1 MQDHDQV
8 ALPDWQEFPAEE
20 MQRRAAAFRDQIA
33 RRHTVRSFAPRP
45 VPRALIETCLAAAGR
60 APSGANHQP
69 WFFSVIGDPAL
80 KRQVRLAAEA
90 EEQSFYAGR
99 AGGEWLK
106 ALRPLGTDADKPFL
120 ETAPWLIAIFAQRR
134 GGPGAGEDRKNY
146 YVSESVGIATG
157 FLIAA
162 LHQAGLATL
171 THTPNP
177 MGFLNRLCR
186 RPDDEKAFLLLVV
199 GYPAADATVP
209 RHALR
214 KKSLAEISAFL

>member
-1 MQDHDQV
+1 MQEHDQV
-8 ALPDWQEFPAEE
+8 PLPDWQELPPAE
-20 MQRRAAAFRDQIA
+20 MQRRAEAFRAEIA
-33 RRHTVRSFAPRP
+33 RRHSVRSFADRP

-69 WFFSVIGDPAL
+69 WFFSVIGDSSL
-80 KRQVRLAAEA
+80 KRQVREAAEA
-90 EEQSFYAGR
+90 EERSFYAGR
-99 AGGEWLK
+99 AGAEWLA

-134 GGPGAGEDRKNY
+134 GGGVAGEDRKNY
-146 YVSESVGIATG
+146 YVTESVGIATG

-162 LHQAGLATL
+162 LHAAGLATL

-177 MGFLNRLCR
+177 MGFLNRLCG
-186 RPDDEKAFLLLVV
+186 RPEEEKPFLLLVV

-209 RHALR
+209 AQALA